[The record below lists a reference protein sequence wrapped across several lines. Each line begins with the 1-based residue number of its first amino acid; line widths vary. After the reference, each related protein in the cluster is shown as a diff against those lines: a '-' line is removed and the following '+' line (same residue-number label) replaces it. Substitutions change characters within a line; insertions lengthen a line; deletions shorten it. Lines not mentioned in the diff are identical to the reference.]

1 MARPGIVAEALLIVA
16 LCNLA
21 TGCSGLIVRDDDSG
35 MEKTAKVTARALLFV
50 PTIGISE
57 QTIYDLK
64 EAERYE
70 AWKNQAVSREA
81 SDSERHAYRTDQKLL
96 NASEFASQELMAIL
110 AGDLFGA
117 SFQLADLVVLW
128 FVDTDLDP
136 QLRYLPPPKRAL
148 YPPIDR
154 HRP

>member
-1 MARPGIVAEALLIVA
+1 MARLTVVAYGLMVS
-16 LCNLA
+16 LCCLGTA
-21 TGCSGLIVRDDDSG
+21 CTGLIVRDNDSG
-35 MEKTAKVTARALLFV
+35 IEKTAKITARALLFV
-50 PTIGISE
+50 PTVGISE

-70 AWKNQAVSREA
+70 AWKNEAVSHEA
-81 SDSERHAYRTDQKLL
+81 SDRERQAYLTDQKLL

-117 SFQLADLVVLW
+117 SFQMADLVVLW
-128 FVDTDLDP
+128 FVDTDLAP